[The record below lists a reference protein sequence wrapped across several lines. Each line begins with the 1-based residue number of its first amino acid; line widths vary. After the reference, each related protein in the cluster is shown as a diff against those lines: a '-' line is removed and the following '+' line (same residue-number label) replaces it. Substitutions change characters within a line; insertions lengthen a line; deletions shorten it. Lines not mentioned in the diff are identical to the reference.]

1 MTKVCSAEGCA
12 KEVVARGLCG
22 AHYRKQYRAER
33 RVSCPGHRQHLWL
46 ATGVCKRCG
55 AQRLSASTQRNR
67 G

>member
-1 MTKVCSAEGCA
+1 MKACCIDGCP
-12 KEVVARGLCG
+12 KPVVALSMCG

-55 AQRLSASTQRNR
+55 AKRVHPLRKVL
-67 G
+67 